1 MGTQT
6 EIAKQIM
13 GQKGDYVLA
22 VKGNQPT
29 LHQDIIEY
37 FADDALLL
45 AVKQA
50 GHYKRT
56 VEKARGQIE
65 KREYYQTNDIGWM
78 SRKESWKK
86 LSSIGM
92 VEKKWRRMGK
102 SRLNGDITLA
112 V

>member
-92 VEKKWRRMGK
+92 VEKSGEGWG
-102 SRLNGDITLA
+102 NPD
-112 V
+112 